1 MTNLR
6 NSQLFPNHR
15 TGQTVV
21 KRLNNRG
28 RNSSNNIQGSSSHIP
43 RIVLWA
49 ILAMG
54 LLAAR
59 IAVPRLLVAV
69 WDLLGQ
75 VLTVVILVMA
85 WQVLLGNVRLQVLSQ
100 RLR

>member
-1 MTNLR
+1 
-6 NSQLFPNHR
+6 
-15 TGQTVV
+15 
-21 KRLNNRG
+21 
-28 RNSSNNIQGSSSHIP
+28 
-43 RIVLWA
+43 
-49 ILAMG
+49 MG